1 MKTRKL
7 LFLRRW
13 RYPHKARIPLIPQF
27 RGTPMA
33 REHLQPVLFSVHQE
47 IQTKA
52 PPAGGG

>member
-7 LFLRRW
+7 LFLREVG
-13 RYPHKARIPLIPQF
+13 YPQESRIPLIPQF